1 MSLALSQQCSV
12 QEEGTVSHAAVEESG
27 SDSGMGSPILPE
39 GGSVLP
45 ENTES
50 GDSEDEILVNRKSR
64 CRKALRDSDSEGEEE
79 AGPANTLVL
88 SESSEEEEEEGLKRK
103 TGGRI
108 SRVALDSEDSE
119 TETGQD
125 SLATLIPQRDS
136 PLKRHHRLKEE
147 RGNERSRRRKEKDE
161 KRLKKVNQ
169 QNEEVPSAHPT
180 LNDSG
185 CLLGD
190 SDLFDTGRGEEEEEE
205 EESLDA
211 IRAVVRHKVKK
222 HQEWPVTSELE
233 EEEREG
239 DEEEGGEGIKKRK
252 ERKAARAS
260 KEAMKQL
267 HSESQRLVRDSSLGL
282 PYHLP
287 EPKTIHDFFKK
298 RPRPSCH
305 GSAMALLKSA
315 KYQPCMSEESLD
327 PALTLNQ
334 NPSETQDLTDDPEQ
348 AVPMETEPEFK
359 ATSEAGPAPG
369 QVELGGCVVAAPSN
383 PQPSESPLHL
393 PPSKPCR
400 SSRLEKLRQLGLDPP
415 PQPRLCADEGAFV
428 NLDPPAVNTEL
439 EALKLRFLK
448 HGQPPAK
455 PRGPLTLQLNVVRKE
470 ASSDGKQELRADTV
484 SVTLSG
490 EPAEELGC
498 TKPGEKLLLL
508 KSKLQQAMAQR
519 RQEERQKRAALY
531 RLDNEDCL
539 EEEEEEEEEEEM
551 TDESEGEEEGV
562 DFLLGKGGEGERG
575 GSSNLGGPG
584 GADPHLS
591 EGTLMLFSRSSS
603 QTGDQGGDGVR
614 RALQTGLDGE
624 SKLEEDDSSL
634 PSLAK
639 ENSHN
644 SSFELLGSMIPS
656 YQPFSKQGGRGGV
669 AAGFRSP
676 SPGFFKPSFLSS
688 ASKSSGK
695 LSEPALPVEDSQDLY
710 TASPEPKTCQLGAED
725 SQFRFSLEEETQ
737 SRLLDADGFLNVGS
751 RGSSQ
756 YQPSKRQ
763 LILGSLDENAMDG
776 NMGELVGLC
785 SGTFQTQNLKD
796 SDCTTQDSNM
806 GELVGLCSGTFQTQN
821 LKDSDCTTQDSNMG
835 ELVGLCSGTFQ
846 TQNLEICGGED
857 STEANMEELL
867 GLCSGKF
874 AAAEGSSPASLK
886 LNPSQGAQQAG
897 WTGAKGAA
905 ALSTGRDEELQ
916 EEEENCEFQLMT
928 DVGSFSSEEEDDAS
942 EGEAD
947 EDGEEE
953 EECSEDEEE
962 VMARAPGLKRKM
974 RVADFLEEEAELSG
988 SELGSEDEEGGAEW
1002 NEYEEDEIQ
1011 EELPSDEELQD
1022 QVNKIHMKQLL
1033 DDDKRA
1039 LRLYQE
1045 CYLADGD
1052 LHSEGPGR
1060 ARQFR
1065 WKNIDEA
1072 SQVDL
1077 FHGDSEE
1084 GEEGEE
1090 QLDEAEVLWRRQ
1102 RHEREQWLREQQSQ
1116 STGGEAAT
1124 VAEEEQEE
1132 IGEDSQFMKLAKKFA
1147 TRTLQKKESPAV
1159 LVKERKVLTRSPFE
1173 KPAVLPQVKT
1183 GSLLSR
1189 SKDLMQTLSSLS
1201 ELNPSG
1207 PRSARN
1213 FVFHT
1218 LSPEKGSELPSPSQ
1232 TQAKRRPA
1240 AVLAPAAKRPRKE
1253 APKKAE
1259 EPQRSIFR
1267 FLES

>member
-1 MSLALSQQCSV
+1 MSLSQQCSAV
-12 QEEGTVSHAAVEESG
+12 QEEGTVSHTAVEESC
-27 SDSGMGSPILPE
+27 SDSGMGSPIHPE
-39 GGSVLP
+39 GDAVLP
-45 ENTES
+45 ENAES
-50 GDSEDEILVNRKSR
+50 GGDSEGEILVNRKSR
-64 CRKALRDSDSEGEEE
+64 CRKALRDSEGEEE
-79 AGPANTLVL
+79 AEPANTLVL
-88 SESSEEEEEEGLKRK
+88 SESSEEEEEGLKRK
-103 TGGRI
+103 AGGRI
-108 SRVALDSEDSE
+108 SRAALDSEDSE
-119 TETGQD
+119 TETGQGD
-125 SLATLIPQRDS
+125 GQDS
-136 PLKRHHRLKEE
+136 PAALTSQTESPLNRQKQHHRLKEE
-147 RGNERSRRRKEKDE
+147 RGKERSRRRKEKDE
-161 KRLKKVNQ
+161 KRLKKKVNQ
-169 QNEEVPSAHPT
+169 QDEEVRLVSAGNKPVLLTGERGSLSLSLSSHRQASSAPPT
-180 LNDSG
+180 LSDSG

-190 SDLFDTGRGEEEEEE
+190 SDLFDTGLGEEEEE

-211 IRAVVRHKVKK
+211 IRAAVRHKVKK
-222 HQEWPVTSELE
+222 HQERPMTSELEEEEEEE

-239 DEEEGGEGIKKRK
+239 DEEEGGEGIKKKRK
-252 ERKAARAS
+252 ERKAAHAS

-287 EPKTIHDFFKK
+287 QPKTIHDFFNSDQL
-298 RPRPSCH
+298 RQH
-305 GSAMALLKSA
+305 GTALVRDTQSS
-315 KYQPCMSEESLD
+315 KYQPCISEESLD
-327 PALTLNQ
+327 PAQNLNQ
-334 NPSETQDLTDDPEQ
+334 NPSETQDLPADPEQ
-348 AVPMETEPEFK
+348 AVPMETEPE
-359 ATSEAGPAPG
+359 SEAASCELPAASEAVPGPG
-369 QVELGGCVVAAPSN
+369 EVELGGCSVAVETEAAPSN
-383 PQPSESPLHL
+383 PQPSKSPLRL

-400 SSRLEKLRQLGLDPP
+400 SSRLEKLRKLGLDPP
-415 PQPRLCADEGAFV
+415 QQPRLCADEGAFV

-448 HGQPPAK
+448 HSQPPAK
-455 PRGPLTLQLNVVRKE
+455 PRGSRTLQLSVVRKE
-470 ASSDGKQELRADTV
+470 ASADGKQELRADTV

-490 EPAEELGC
+490 EPVEEPGC
-498 TKPGEKLLLL
+498 TKPGEKLVLL

-539 EEEEEEEEEEEM
+539 EEEEEEEEEM
-551 TDESEGEEEGV
+551 TDESEAEEEGV
-562 DFLLGKGGEGERG
+562 DFLLGEGGEEERG

-584 GADPHLS
+584 SADPHLS
-591 EGTLMLFSRSSS
+591 EGTLMLFSRSCS

-614 RALQTGLDGE
+614 RALQTGLDGD

-634 PSLAK
+634 PSLPK

-656 YQPFSKQGGRGGV
+656 YQPFSKQGGRGGG

-710 TASPEPKTCQLGAED
+710 TASPEPKACQLGAEE

-846 TQNLEICGGED
+846 TQNLKDSDCTTQDSNMGELVGLCSGAFQTQPPESCGGED

-886 LNPSQGAQQAG
+886 LNPSQGAQQTG
-897 WTGAKGAA
+897 WTGVKGAA
-905 ALSTGRDEELQ
+905 ALSTQRDEELQ
-916 EEEENCEFQLMT
+916 EEEEDCEFQLMT
-928 DVGSFSSEEEDDAS
+928 DVGSFSSEEEDGAS
-942 EGEAD
+942 EGEGG
-947 EDGEEE
+947 EDGE

-962 VMARAPGLKRKM
+962 AMARARPPGFKRKM
-974 RVADFLEEEAELSG
+974 RMADFLEEEAELSG

-1065 WKNIDEA
+1065 WKNIGNEA
-1072 SQVDL
+1072 
-1077 FHGDSEE
+1077 
-1084 GEEGEE
+1084 
-1090 QLDEAEVLWRRQ
+1090 
-1102 RHEREQWLREQQSQ
+1102 
-1116 STGGEAAT
+1116 
-1124 VAEEEQEE
+1124 
-1132 IGEDSQFMKLAKKFA
+1132 
-1147 TRTLQKKESPAV
+1147 
-1159 LVKERKVLTRSPFE
+1159 
-1173 KPAVLPQVKT
+1173 
-1183 GSLLSR
+1183 LS
-1189 SKDLMQTLSSLS
+1189 
-1201 ELNPSG
+1201 
-1207 PRSARN
+1207 
-1213 FVFHT
+1213 V
-1218 LSPEKGSELPSPSQ
+1218 
-1232 TQAKRRPA
+1232 
-1240 AVLAPAAKRPRKE
+1240 
-1253 APKKAE
+1253 
-1259 EPQRSIFR
+1259 
-1267 FLES
+1267 